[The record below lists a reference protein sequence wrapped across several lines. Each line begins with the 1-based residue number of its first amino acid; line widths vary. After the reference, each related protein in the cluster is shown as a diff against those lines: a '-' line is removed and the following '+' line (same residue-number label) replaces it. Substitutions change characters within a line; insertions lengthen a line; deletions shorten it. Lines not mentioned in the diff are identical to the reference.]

1 MEKIKKE
8 ESNSLKLFLDFN
20 INTKNKL
27 FNYSN
32 NKKISKN
39 YKIKEEIVYCC
50 KNTEALENKNKNF
63 IIFNSNQQ
71 EIKEE
76 HELIFKIRKSKN
88 NYYELIYP
96 LLKLTFNDYDK
107 IEQLD
112 DRMWYVFKSENQDNK
127 YENENDSYN
136 LLENDIIKFGQAK
149 FEIIK
154 KHISSSSIENKNI
167 LNQINIKFG
176 SVFDKFY
183 PEFDENYKSY
193 HCIICNDVKSSEQ
206 NPKIKLCKCGY
217 IHYECLKKSFKEN
230 NIIEKENVTSYKYE
244 EFNCKKCESPYPLNF
259 YINNKEYSLIDLK
272 IPENNDYII
281 LENLNSLSEKNGI
294 KQNSKNIFVIKLTE
308 KEITIGRNEK
318 NDIIIN
324 DQSISGEHCILKY
337 YKNNGF
343 LTIVDKSR
351 NGTFVLIKGNAKLL
365 VEKKLYFQ
373 TGNIFIK
380 AEVKEEKNE

>member
-1 MEKIKKE
+1 
-8 ESNSLKLFLDFN
+8 
-20 INTKNKL
+20 
-27 FNYSN
+27 
-32 NKKISKN
+32 
-39 YKIKEEIVYCC
+39 
-50 KNTEALENKNKNF
+50 
-63 IIFNSNQQ
+63 
-71 EIKEE
+71 
-76 HELIFKIRKSKN
+76 LIFKIRKSKN

-167 LNQINIKFG
+167 LNQIYIKFG

-230 NIIEKENVTSYKYE
+230 NIIEKENVISYKYE

-259 YINNKEYSLIDLK
+259 YINDKEYSLINLK

-281 LENLNSLSEKNGI
+281 LESLNSLE
-294 KQNSKNIFVIKLTE
+294 
-308 KEITIGRNEK
+308 EK
-318 NDIIIN
+318 NDGKKRNKKNILIIHISGNEIILGNGVIVKYNKNDNYLTIIN
-324 DQSISGEHCILKY
+324 
-337 YKNNGF
+337 KNNN
-343 LTIVDKSR
+343 LPVPI
-351 NGTFVLIKGNAKLL
+351 LIKGNIKIELN
-365 VEKKLYFQ
+365 KKIFFQ
-373 TGNIFIK
+373 TGNVYIK
-380 AEVKEEKNE
+380 AEYIEEDKP